1 MHWGRNMKVNKAELI
16 ISAVKS
22 EQYPNNRLPEIA
34 LAGRSNVGKSTF
46 INTLLT
52 RKNLAHTSSKPGKT
66 RTLNFYNINDDL
78 IFVDVP
84 GYGYAKVSKAERASW
99 GKMIETYL
107 SEREE
112 LCGIVQVVDIRHKPS
127 AEDIQMYEYLKYFEL
142 PVIVIATKA
151 DKVSKNKRPKHL
163 KQVKETLQMEKED
176 KIILFSSET
185 GQGKD
190 EAWKEIL
197 HLT

>member
-1 MHWGRNMKVNKAELI
+1 MKVNKAELI

-112 LCGIVQVVDIRHKPS
+112 LCGIVQIVDIRHKPS

>member
-112 LCGIVQVVDIRHKPS
+112 LCGIVQIVDIRHKPS